1 MRIRLSL
8 LLAAVLTLLAVGVAA
23 AAVNR
28 GLPLR
33 AKWLDDPNHETGTEV
48 PGAFVV
54 QQRGYYSITAQMHL
68 KQLTPGHRYTL
79 WWVAYNDP
87 SACTDGCGVDELAA
101 VAATGENPTGIG
113 VYFGGSYVVTATGKL
128 DVGTRI
134 LEFSVNGCQSG
145 GPYAICDVL
154 RDAAVA
160 EAMILVN
167 DQGPATGAPL
177 APASAAFSDGCKSYS
192 QGGVV
197 VATFGDTGYDCYT
210 AQTVFLP

>member
-8 LLAAVLTLLAVGVAA
+8 LVAAVMTLLAVGVSA

-28 GLPLR
+28 GLP
-33 AKWLDDPNHETGTEV
+33 AHVTWFDAPDHETGTDV
-48 PGAFVV
+48 PSAFVV

-68 KQLTPGHRYTL
+68 KELTPGHRYTL

-87 SACTDGCGVDELAA
+87 SACTDGCGMDELAA
-101 VAATGENPTGIG
+101 AANGDNPAGIG
-113 VYFGGSYVVTATGKL
+113 VYYGGSYVVTKTGKV

-134 LEFSVNGCQSG
+134 LEFSVNGCQTD

-154 RDAAVA
+154 RDASVA
-160 EAMILVN
+160 EAMILIN

-177 APASAAFSDGCKSYS
+177 APAAEAFSDGCKSYS

-197 VATFGDTGYDCYT
+197 VATFGDTGFDCFT